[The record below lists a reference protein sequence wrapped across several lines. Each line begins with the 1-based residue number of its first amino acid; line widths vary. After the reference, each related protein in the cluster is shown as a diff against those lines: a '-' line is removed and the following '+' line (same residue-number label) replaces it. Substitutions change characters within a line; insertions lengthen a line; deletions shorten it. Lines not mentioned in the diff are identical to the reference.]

1 MAGRN
6 DERSR
11 VVRWIQTESAQL
23 NPGPTI
29 VDERDVENQSNAFWI
44 VDPRDAKAHVI
55 ERGGI
60 VIVNALRKMRMREI
74 EHSRVRLPRALRR
87 RCLRQRRAPENGPD
101 SQEPERSNE
110 LPASRAY
117 GCTVLTMI
125 GVVIIST
132 VVISISVSSRSKL
145 PLKGTA
151 TS

>member
-1 MAGRN
+1 
-6 DERSR
+6 
-11 VVRWIQTESAQL
+11 
-23 NPGPTI
+23 
-29 VDERDVENQSNAFWI
+29 
-44 VDPRDAKAHVI
+44 
-55 ERGGI
+55 
-60 VIVNALRKMRMREI
+60 MREI

-87 RCLRQRRAPENGPD
+87 KCLGQSRAPENGPH

-117 GCTVLTMI
+117 DCTVLTMI

-132 VVISISVSSRSKL
+132 AVISISVSSRSKL